1 MKNNLDFN
9 VSITFRHEECDINLK
24 ESINN
29 QIQKLSKYYSH
40 IVDANIIIDKQNSIF
55 KVEISL
61 KVPGLV
67 ITAKH
72 EDYDRTKAL
81 DIALE
86 KVKKQLKK
94 LKSKV
99 VDHRVSQT
107 YTVTDEKKTEEVDNS
122 L

>member
-1 MKNNLDFN
+1 MKNNPDFSI
-9 VSITFRHEECDINLK
+9 SITFRHEECDFNLK

-40 IVDANIIIDKQNSIF
+40 IIDANIIIDKQNSIF

-61 KVPGLV
+61 QVPGLV

-72 EDYDRTKAL
+72 KDYDRTKAL

-107 YTVTDEKKTEEVDNS
+107 IVAAEEEKTEEVDDS